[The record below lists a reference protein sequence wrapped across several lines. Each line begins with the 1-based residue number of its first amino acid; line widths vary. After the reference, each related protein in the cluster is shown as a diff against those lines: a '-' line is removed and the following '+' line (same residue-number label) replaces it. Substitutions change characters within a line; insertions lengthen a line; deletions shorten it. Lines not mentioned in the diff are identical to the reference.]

1 MENIQLSAEIP
12 LEWAGQRL
20 DQALARLFPLHSRSR
35 LKIWIE
41 QGDVTINQSPSIL
54 RPKDKVKGGE
64 QIEIR
69 SQMANLETHWG
80 AEELPSALEI
90 VYEDDDLLVLNKPS
104 GLVVHPGTGNT
115 HGTLVNALL
124 HHIPELNKIPRAGVV
139 HRLDKDTTGLLVVA
153 KTLAS
158 HTFLVTQLQNRTVKR
173 FYEALVWGVMP
184 SGGTLQTKMGRHPI
198 DRSKMAVVE
207 MGKEAITH
215 YRVSQRF
222 MHHSKLEIQ
231 LETGRTHQIRVHM
244 AHLQYPIVGD
254 KTYGG
259 RTRIPPKAS
268 TLMLDSLKNFHRQ
281 ALHAKRLVLVHPT
294 QKIEMGWEVPLP
306 EDFENL
312 LQVLQQEEI
321 RERRQK

>member
-1 MENIQLSAEIP
+1 MENIVLCGDIP
-12 LEWAGQRL
+12 LEWVGQRL
-20 DQALARLFPLHSRSR
+20 DQTLARLFPEHSRSR
-35 LKIWIE
+35 LKTWIE
-41 QGDVTINQSPSIL
+41 GGKVCINNTPTL
-54 RPKDKVKGGE
+54 WRPKDKVKGGE

-69 SQMANLETHWG
+69 AQVAPQETHWG
-80 AEELPSALEI
+80 AEDLPSALEI
-90 VYEDDDLLVLNKPS
+90 VYEDDDLLILNKPA

-115 HGTLVNALL
+115 QGTLVNALL
-124 HHIPELNKIPRAGVV
+124 HRIPALNQIPRAGVV

-153 KTLAS
+153 KTLTA
-158 HTFLVTQLQNRTVKR
+158 HTSLITQLQNRTVKR
-173 FYEALVWGVMP
+173 IYEALVWGVMP
-184 SGGTLQTKMGRHPI
+184 SGGTHHTQMGRHPI

-207 MGKEAITH
+207 IGKEAITH
-215 YRVSQRF
+215 YRVTKRF
-222 MHHSKLEIQ
+222 LNHTQLEVQ

-268 TLMLDSLKNFHRQ
+268 TLMLDSLKNFQRQ

-294 QKIEMGWEVPLP
+294 RKEEMGWEVSLP

-312 LQVLQQEEI
+312 LKVLLQEEA
-321 RERRQK
+321 R